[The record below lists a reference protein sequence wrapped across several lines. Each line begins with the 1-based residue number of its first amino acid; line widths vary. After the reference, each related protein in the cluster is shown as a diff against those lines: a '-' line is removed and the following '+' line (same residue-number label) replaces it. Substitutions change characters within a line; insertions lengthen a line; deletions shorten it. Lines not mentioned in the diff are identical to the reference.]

1 MSNLVYIDAKG
12 DKLPVDLSLD
22 LYKDAADAGQSLPQL
37 LANRYP
43 TNAEKHGSTF
53 EQLMEQTG
61 VFVKGNREF
70 GIRASTM
77 QEVLAPK
84 EANGLITR
92 EGIPASRILFPATIL
107 GIIENKL
114 AVDLT
119 SDADAFESMIAQSD
133 TIATDK
139 FERPVLN
146 FSEAEKGRSAPVA
159 QLAKPQTM
167 LSITASDKSMRIP
180 TWGIGMEISEQALA
194 STPIDLVGLAMAR
207 QAAVEKNERAH
218 NFILSLLNGDVDL
231 GMGALSG
238 IAGKVVT
245 AVSLDSTATT
255 GITHK
260 AWIKWLG
267 TNSKKRKITHVVT
280 DVEGMLAIET
290 RAGRPNYQ
298 DNINGVTQ
306 RTNTL
311 FRVANPKWESEVTVV
326 LIENAA
332 WPAGTIMGIDAR
344 YGVHKVSSLMAQ
356 YSAIENFALRRATAL
371 RVDSGEMAYRL
382 FDEAF
387 EVLTYTP

>member
-1 MSNLVYIDAKG
+1 MSLVYIDAKG
-12 DKLPVDLSLD
+12 VTQAVDLSVT

-37 LANRYP
+37 LANKYP
-43 TNAEKHGSTF
+43 TNAEKHGSTY
-53 EQLMEQTG
+53 EQLMEQCG

-84 EANGLITR
+84 EANLITR

-114 AVDLT
+114 SVDLT

-133 TIATDK
+133 SIATDK

-146 FSEAEKGRSAPVA
+146 FSEAEKGRAMPVA
-159 QLAKPQTM
+159 QLAKPQSM

-207 QAAVEKNERAH
+207 QAAVERNERAH

-231 GMGALSG
+231 GMSALSSIG
-238 IAGKVVT
+238 GKVVT
-245 AVSLDSTATT
+245 AVSLDAAATT

-280 DVEGMLAIET
+280 DVEGMLAIEL
-290 RAGRPNYQ
+290 RAGRPNYS
-298 DNINGVTQ
+298 DNIQGVTQ
-306 RTNTL
+306 RTNTT
-311 FRVANPKWESEVTVV
+311 FNVANPKWESNVTVV

-356 YSAIENFALRRATAL
+356 YSAIEEFALRRATAL

>member
-1 MSNLVYIDAKG
+1 MSLVYIDAKG
-12 DKLPVDLSLD
+12 DKQAVDLSVT

-37 LANRYP
+37 LANKYP
-43 TNAEKHGSTF
+43 TNAEKHGSTY
-53 EQLMEQTG
+53 EQLMEQCG

-84 EANGLITR
+84 EANLITR

-114 AVDLT
+114 SVDLT

-133 TIATDK
+133 SIATDK

-146 FSEAEKGRSAPVA
+146 FSEAEKGRAMPVA
-159 QLAKPQTM
+159 QLAKPQSM

-180 TWGIGMEISEQALA
+180 TWGIGMEISEQALS

-207 QAAVEKNERAH
+207 QAAVERNERAH

-231 GMGALSG
+231 GMGALSAIG
-238 IAGKVVT
+238 GKVVT
-245 AVSLDSTATT
+245 AVSIDAAATT

-280 DVEGMLAIET
+280 DVEGMLAIEGRT
-290 RAGRPNYQ
+290 GRPNYS

-332 WPAGTIMGIDAR
+332 WPAGTIMGIDSR

-356 YSAIENFALRRATAL
+356 YSAIEEFALRRATAL

>member
-1 MSNLVYIDAKG
+1 MSLVYIAANG

-37 LANRYP
+37 LANRYR
-43 TNAEKHGSTF
+43 TNAEKHGSTY
-53 EQLMEQTG
+53 EQLMEQCG
-61 VFVKGNREF
+61 VFVKGDKQF

-119 SDADAFESMIAQSD
+119 SDADAFNSLVAQDD

-146 FSEAEKGRSAPVA
+146 FSEAEKGRAMSVA

-231 GMGALSG
+231 GMAALST
-238 IAGKVVT
+238 ISNKVVT
-245 AVSLDSTATT
+245 AVSLDSTSTT

-280 DVEGMLAIET
+280 DVEGMLAIEL
-290 RAGRPNYQ
+290 RAGRPNYS
-298 DNINGVTQ
+298 DNIQGVTQ
-306 RTNTL
+306 RTNTT
-311 FRVANPKWESEVTVV
+311 FNVANPKWESNVTVI
-326 LIENAA
+326 LIENDA
-332 WPAGTIMGIDAR
+332 WPAGTIMGVDAR
-344 YGVHKVSSLMAQ
+344 YGVHRVASLMAQ
-356 YSAIENFALRRATAL
+356 YSAIEQFALRRATAL

-387 EVLTYTP
+387 EVLTYA

>member
-1 MSNLVYIDAKG
+1 MSLVYIDAKG
-12 DKLPVDLSLD
+12 DKQAVDLSVT

-37 LANRYP
+37 LANKYP
-43 TNAEKHGSTF
+43 TNAEKHGSTY
-53 EQLMEQTG
+53 EQLMEQCG

-84 EANGLITR
+84 EANLITR

-114 AVDLT
+114 SVDLT

-133 TIATDK
+133 SIATDK

-146 FSEAEKGRSAPVA
+146 FSEAEKGRAMPVA
-159 QLAKPQTM
+159 QLAKPQSM

-180 TWGIGMEISEQALA
+180 TWGISMEISEQAQS

-207 QAAVEKNERAH
+207 QAAVERNERAH

-231 GMGALSG
+231 GMSALSSIG
-238 IAGKVVT
+238 GKVV
-245 AVSLDSTATT
+245 AASVLDGAATT

-280 DVEGMLAIET
+280 DVEGMLAIEL
-290 RAGRPNYQ
+290 RAGRPNYS
-298 DNINGVTQ
+298 DNIQGVTQ
-306 RTNTL
+306 RTNTT
-311 FRVANPKWESEVTVV
+311 FNVANPKWESNVTVV

-332 WPAGTIMGIDAR
+332 WPAGTIMGIDSR

-356 YSAIENFALRRATAL
+356 YSAIEEFALRRATVL

>member
-1 MSNLVYIDAKG
+1 MSLIYIDAKG
-12 DKLPVDLSLD
+12 DKQALDLSVSM
-22 LYKDAADAGQSLPQL
+22 YKDAADAGQSLPQF
-37 LANRYP
+37 LANKYP
-43 TNAEKHGSTF
+43 TNAEKHGSAF
-53 EQLMEQTG
+53 EQAMEQCG

-92 EGIPASRILFPATIL
+92 EGVPASRILFPATIL

-180 TWGIGMEISEQALA
+180 TWGIGMEISEQALS

-207 QAAVEKNERAH
+207 QAAVERNERAH

-231 GMGALSG
+231 GMGALSA
-238 IAGKVVT
+238 ISNKVVT
-245 AVSLDSTATT
+245 AVSLDATATT

-280 DVEGMLAIET
+280 DVEGMLAIEL
-290 RAGRPNYQ
+290 RAGRPNAN

-306 RTNTL
+306 RTNTT
-311 FRVANPKWESEVTVV
+311 FNVANPKWESNVTVV
-326 LIENAA
+326 LIDNPA
-332 WPAGTIMGIDAR
+332 WPAGTVMGVDAR

-356 YSAIENFALRRATAL
+356 YSAIEEFALRRATAL

>member
-1 MSNLVYIDAKG
+1 MSLIYIDAKG
-12 DKLPVDLSLD
+12 DKQAVDLSVTM
-22 LYKDAADAGQSLPQL
+22 YKDAADAGQSLPQF
-37 LANRYP
+37 LANKYP
-43 TNAEKHGSTF
+43 TNAEKHGSAY
-53 EQLMEQTG
+53 EQLMEQCG
-61 VFVKGNREF
+61 VFVKGNKEF

-84 EANGLITR
+84 EANLITR
-92 EGIPASRILFPATIL
+92 EGVPASRILFPATIL

-114 AVDLT
+114 SVDLT

-133 TIATDK
+133 SIATDK

-146 FSEAEKGRSAPVA
+146 FSKAEEGRSAPVA

-180 TWGIGMEISEQALA
+180 TWGIGMEISEQALR

-231 GMGALSG
+231 GMGALSAIG
-238 IAGKVVT
+238 GKVRT
-245 AVSLDSTATT
+245 AVSIDSAATT
-255 GITHK
+255 GLTHK
-260 AWIKWLG
+260 AWITWLG

-280 DVEGMLAIET
+280 DVEGMLAIEL
-290 RAGRPNYQ
+290 RAGRPNSN
-298 DNINGVTQ
+298 DNIQGVTQ
-306 RTNTL
+306 RTNTT
-311 FRVANPKWESEVTVV
+311 FNVANPKWESNVTVV

-332 WPAGTIMGIDAR
+332 WPAGTIMGIDSR

-356 YSAIENFALRRATAL
+356 YSAIEEFALRRATAL

>member
-1 MSNLVYIDAKG
+1 MSLVYIDAKG
-12 DKLPVDLSLD
+12 DKQAVDLSVT

-37 LANRYP
+37 LANKYP
-43 TNAEKHGSTF
+43 TNAEKHGSTY
-53 EQLMEQTG
+53 EQLMEQCG

-84 EANGLITR
+84 EANLITR

-114 AVDLT
+114 SVDLT

-133 TIATDK
+133 SIATDK

-146 FSEAEKGRSAPVA
+146 FSEAEKGRAMPVA
-159 QLAKPQTM
+159 QLAKPQSM

-207 QAAVEKNERAH
+207 QAAVERNERAH

-231 GMGALSG
+231 GMSALSSIG
-238 IAGKVVT
+238 GKVVT
-245 AVSLDSTATT
+245 AVSIDAAATT

-280 DVEGMLAIET
+280 DVEGMLAIEG
-290 RAGRPNYQ
+290 RAGRPNYS

-356 YSAIENFALRRATAL
+356 YSAIEEFALRRATAL

>member
-1 MSNLVYIDAKG
+1 MSLVYIDAKG
-12 DKLPVDLSLD
+12 DKQAVDLSVS

-37 LANRYP
+37 LANKYP
-43 TNAEKHGSTF
+43 TNADKHGSTY
-53 EQLMEQTG
+53 EQLMEQCG
-61 VFVKGNREF
+61 VFVKGSKEF

-119 SDADAFESMIAQSD
+119 SDADAFDSLVAQDD

-207 QAAVEKNERAH
+207 QAAVERNERAH

-231 GMGALSG
+231 GMAALSTIG
-238 IAGKVVT
+238 GKVV
-245 AVSLDSTATT
+245 AAASLDDAATT

-280 DVEGMLAIET
+280 DVEGMLAIEQ
-290 RAGRPNYQ
+290 RAGRPNAN
-298 DNINGVTQ
+298 DNIQGVTQ

-311 FRVANPKWESEVTVV
+311 FNVAIPKWESDVTVI

-332 WPAGTIMGIDAR
+332 WPAGTIMGVDAR
-344 YGVHKVSSLMAQ
+344 YGVHRVSSLMAQ
-356 YSAIENFALRRATAL
+356 YSAIEQFALRRATAL

-387 EVLTYTP
+387 EVLTYA

>member
-1 MSNLVYIDAKG
+1 MSLVYIDAKG
-12 DKLPVDLSLD
+12 DKQAVDLSVT

-37 LANRYP
+37 LANKYP
-43 TNAEKHGSTF
+43 TNAEKHGSTY
-53 EQLMEQTG
+53 EQLMEQCG

-84 EANGLITR
+84 EANLITR

-114 AVDLT
+114 SVDLT

-133 TIATDK
+133 SIATDK

-146 FSEAEKGRSAPVA
+146 FSEAEKGRAMPVA
-159 QLAKPQTM
+159 QLAKPQSM

-207 QAAVEKNERAH
+207 QAAVERNERAH

-231 GMGALSG
+231 GMSALSSIG
-238 IAGKVVT
+238 GKVVT
-245 AVSLDSTATT
+245 AVSIDAAATT

-280 DVEGMLAIET
+280 DVEGMLAIEG
-290 RAGRPNYQ
+290 RAGRPNYS

-332 WPAGTIMGIDAR
+332 WPAGTVMGIDAR

-356 YSAIENFALRRATAL
+356 YSAIEEFALRRATAL

>member
-1 MSNLVYIDAKG
+1 MSLVYIDAKG
-12 DKLPVDLSLD
+12 DKQAVDLSVT

-37 LANRYP
+37 LANKYP
-43 TNAEKHGSTF
+43 TNAEKHGSTY
-53 EQLMEQTG
+53 EQLMEQCG

-84 EANGLITR
+84 EANLITR

-114 AVDLT
+114 SVDLT

-133 TIATDK
+133 SIATDK

-146 FSEAEKGRSAPVA
+146 FSEAEKGRAMPVA
-159 QLAKPQTM
+159 QLAKPQSM

-180 TWGIGMEISEQALA
+180 TWGISMEISEQAQS

-207 QAAVEKNERAH
+207 QAAVERNERAH

-231 GMGALSG
+231 GMSALSSIG
-238 IAGKVVT
+238 GKVV
-245 AVSLDSTATT
+245 AASVLDGAATT

-280 DVEGMLAIET
+280 DVEGMLAIEL
-290 RAGRPNYQ
+290 RAGRPNYS
-298 DNINGVTQ
+298 DNIQGVTQ
-306 RTNTL
+306 RTNTT
-311 FRVANPKWESEVTVV
+311 FNVANPKWESNVTVV

-332 WPAGTIMGIDAR
+332 WPAGTIMGIDSR

-356 YSAIENFALRRATAL
+356 YSAIESSPCAAPP
-371 RVDSGEMAYRL
+371 YC
-382 FDEAF
+382 
-387 EVLTYTP
+387 VLTPAKWLTACSTKPLKC

>member
-1 MSNLVYIDAKG
+1 MSLIYIDAKG
-12 DKLPVDLSLD
+12 DKQAVDLSLD
-22 LYKDAADAGQSLPQL
+22 MYKDAADAGQSLPQL
-37 LANRYP
+37 LASRYP

-53 EQLMEQTG
+53 EQLMEQCG

-70 GIRASTM
+70 GIRASSM

-84 EANGLITR
+84 EANLITR
-92 EGIPASRILFPATIL
+92 DGIPASRVLFPATIL

-119 SDADAFESMIAQSD
+119 SDADAFNGMIAQDDS
-133 TIATDK
+133 IATDK

-146 FSEAEKGRSAPVA
+146 FSEAEKGRAMPVA
-159 QLAKPQTM
+159 QLAKPGSM

-180 TWGIGMEISEQALA
+180 TWGIGMEISEQAMA

-231 GMGALSG
+231 GMGALSAIG
-238 IAGKVVT
+238 GKVVT
-245 AVSLDSTATT
+245 AVSLDAAATT
-255 GITHK
+255 GITHT
-260 AWIKWLG
+260 AWITWLG

-280 DVEGMLAIET
+280 DVKGMLAIEL
-290 RAGRPNYQ
+290 RAGRPNAT
-298 DNINGVTQ
+298 DNIQGVTQ
-306 RTNTL
+306 RTNTT
-311 FRVANPKWESEVTVV
+311 FNVANPKWESNVTVV
-326 LIENAA
+326 LIDNPA
-332 WPAGTIMGIDAR
+332 WPVGTIMGVDAR
-344 YGVHKVSSLMAQ
+344 YGVHRVSSLSAQ
-356 YSAIENFALRRATAL
+356 YSAIEKFALRRATGL

>member
-1 MSNLVYIDAKG
+1 MSLTYIDAKG
-12 DKLPVDLSLD
+12 DKQAVDLSVTM
-22 LYKDAADAGQSLPQL
+22 YKDAADAGQSLPQF
-37 LANRYP
+37 LANKYP
-43 TNAEKHGSTF
+43 TNAEKHGSAY
-53 EQLMEQTG
+53 EQLMEQCG

-70 GIRASTM
+70 GIRASSM
-77 QEVLAPK
+77 LEVLNPK
-84 EANGLITR
+84 EANLITR
-92 EGIPASRILFPATIL
+92 EGIPASRLLFPATIL

-114 AVDLT
+114 SVDLT

-133 TIATDK
+133 SIATDR

-146 FSEAEKGRSAPVA
+146 FSKAEEGRSAPVA

-180 TWGIGMEISEQALA
+180 TWGIGMEISEQALR

-207 QAAVEKNERAH
+207 QAAVERNERAH

-231 GMGALSG
+231 GMGALSAIG
-238 IAGKVVT
+238 GKVVT
-245 AVSLDSTATT
+245 AVSLDAAATT

-260 AWIKWLG
+260 AWLKWLG

-280 DVEGMLAIET
+280 DVEGMLAIEL
-290 RAGRPNYQ
+290 RAGRPNST
-298 DNINGVTQ
+298 DNIQGVTQ
-306 RTNTL
+306 RTNTQ

-356 YSAIENFALRRATAL
+356 YSAIEEFALRRATAL

>member
-1 MSNLVYIDAKG
+1 MSLVYIDAKG
-12 DKLPVDLSLD
+12 DKQAVDLTVTM
-22 LYKDAADAGQSLPQL
+22 YKDAADAGQSLPQF
-37 LANRYP
+37 LANKYR
-43 TNAEKHGSTF
+43 TNAAKHGSTY
-53 EQLMEQTG
+53 EQLMEQCG

-77 QEVLAPK
+77 QEVLNPK
-84 EANGLITR
+84 EANLITR
-92 EGIPASRILFPATIL
+92 EGIPASRLLFPATIL

-114 AVDLT
+114 SVDLT

-133 TIATDK
+133 SIATDR

-146 FSEAEKGRSAPVA
+146 FSKAEEGRSAPVA

-180 TWGIGMEISEQALA
+180 TWGIGMEISEQALR

-207 QAAVEKNERAH
+207 QAAVERNERAH

-231 GMGALSG
+231 GMGALSAIG
-238 IAGKVVT
+238 GKVVT
-245 AVSLDSTATT
+245 AVSLDAAATT

-280 DVEGMLAIET
+280 DVEGMLAIEL
-290 RAGRPNYQ
+290 RAGRPNAN
-298 DNINGVTQ
+298 DNIQGVTQ
-306 RTNTL
+306 RTNTT
-311 FRVANPKWESEVTVV
+311 FNVANPKWESNVTVV

-332 WPAGTIMGIDAR
+332 WPAGTIMGLDAR
-344 YGVHKVSSLMAQ
+344 YGVHKVSSLLAQ
-356 YSAIENFALRRATAL
+356 YSAIEEFALRRATAL